1 MVLFLFLTEG
11 RQKYT
16 TRCGLQALSNNNKSN
31 MKKHTHLTVLV
42 ALGVVLASCASVQP
56 VSQVRD
62 DIYFM
67 PSEAPMTA
75 SVAPPS
81 PEPHELSPAEDYF
94 DEGTSQELGTSRS
107 YYDMAYNDPHYY
119 NYGRFGFGSGMGMG
133 MGGMGMGGM
142 GMGGMGMGFMSGW
155 NGPGWGMSMG
165 YGWGSGM
172 GMGNMGWGSPY
183 GWYDPWDPWNRWDP
197 WNPFN
202 RWNNWNRWNRPWG
215 FGTTQYGGYGMGN
228 YWGPYG
234 NCMTCYAPVV
244 IGGSSNTYIGH
255 RSSLG
260 TGGSSGNGGDG
271 GTYQPRLPMRDPV
284 SLDPVRREAARPRTA
299 APREQQ
305 YQGRDQDRSYPGTT
319 TPRNNGRFENAP
331 RSTPQLD
338 RGTQQQRTTPRL
350 NRGTEQRT
358 APSRTSPQRSSPERT
373 APSRGG
379 SFDRGSSPS
388 IGPSRSGGGGGGRP
402 SGTPRPR

>member
-1 MVLFLFLTEG
+1 
-11 RQKYT
+11 
-16 TRCGLQALSNNNKSN
+16 
-31 MKKHTHLTVLV
+31 MKKHTQQWSVLTVMGL
-42 ALGVVLASCASVQP
+42 LLASCGSMQP

-75 SVAPPS
+75 SVTPTS
-81 PEPHELSPAEDYF
+81 PEPHELNAAEDYF
-94 DEGTSQELGTSRS
+94 DESTSEQLGTSRS

-133 MGGMGMGGM
+133 GMGMGGM

-155 NGPGWGMSMG
+155 NGPGWGMGMG
-165 YGWGSGM
+165 YGWGT

-202 RWNNWNRWNRPWG
+202 RWNQWDRWNRPWG
-215 FGTTQYGGYGMGN
+215 FGTTHYGMGN
-228 YWGPYG
+228 YWGPFG

-244 IGGSSNTYIGH
+244 IGGSSNTYFGH

-260 TGGSSGNGGDG
+260 SGSNSSTGGGNG
-271 GTYQPRLPMRDPV
+271 TYRPRMPLRDPV
-284 SLDPVRREAARPRTA
+284 SLDPQRREAARPRTA
-299 APREQQ
+299 TPRNQ
-305 YQGRDQDRSYPGTT
+305 YQGREQDRSFPGTT
-319 TPRNNGRFENAP
+319 SPGSNGRFENAP
-331 RSTPQLD
+331 RTTPQQE
-338 RGTQQQRTTPRL
+338 RGGQQQRSTPRL
-350 NRGTEQRT
+350 DRGTEQRT
-358 APSRTSPQRSSPERT
+358 TPSRTSPQRSSPERS

-379 SFDRGSSPS
+379 GFDRGGSSPS
-388 IGPSRSGGGGGGRP
+388 IGPSRSGGGSGGGGGRP